1 MKTALIG
8 LGRIGWY
15 YHLKQILS
23 HEGFDLCAV
32 VDTST
37 QRLEEAKELCGAA
50 GYTDYRQMLSEAKPE
65 LVVIASP
72 TSFHKEHAITA
83 MEAGAHVL
91 LDKPMALDYTEACA
105 IADAHRKT
113 GRKLIIY
120 QPHRFSSAA
129 LAAKAILASGK
140 LGTPYLLRTT
150 DQNYARRN
158 DWQAFRKFGG
168 GMLSNYGAHYIDQ
181 LLHLSQSK
189 VVDYH
194 CFAQRILSMG
204 DADDVAHIL
213 MRTENGMTLDVNIN
227 QATSL
232 PDAPMKLCGT
242 NGSAVYT
249 IDPNGDYFL
258 LKYCDPATLEEKTVN
273 ADLAAADR
281 RYPNDKVQWITERI
295 PLSDYPEAD
304 FYAACAPYFFEDAP
318 SPIPVEE
325 TLRVMELINLCYQQN
340 EHSLR

>member
-32 VDTST
+32 ADTS
-37 QRLEEAKELCGAA
+37 QERLDEANTLYGVQ
-50 GYTDYRQMLSEAKPE
+50 GYTDYNQMLSDSKPE

-83 MEAGAHVL
+83 MKAGAHVL
-91 LDKPMALDYTEACA
+91 LDKPMALDYAEACA
-105 IADAHRKT
+105 IAQASQQT

-140 LGTPYLLRTT
+140 LGTPTLLRTT
-150 DQNYARRN
+150 GQGYARRN

-168 GMLSNYGAHYIDQ
+168 GMLNNYGAHYIDQ
-181 LLHLSQSK
+181 LLHLSQSNA
-189 VVDYH
+189 VDCH
-194 CFAQRILSMG
+194 CYAQRILSMG

-213 MRTENGMTLDVNIN
+213 MRTENGIVLEADIN
-227 QATSL
+227 QATSI

-242 NGSAVYT
+242 HGSAVYT
-249 IDPNGDYFL
+249 VDPDGDYFL
-258 LKYCDPATLEEKTVN
+258 LKYCDPDTLQKKVVS

-281 RYPNDKVQWITERI
+281 RYPNDSVQWITEKI
-295 PLSDYPEAD
+295 PLSNFPEAD
-304 FYAACAPYFFEDAP
+304 FYAACAPYFFADAP

-325 TLRVMELINLCYQQN
+325 TLRVMELIGLCYAQN
-340 EHSLR
+340 EQFLT

>member
-8 LGRIGWY
+8 LGRIGWD

-23 HEGFDLCAV
+23 HDGLDLCAV
-32 VDTST
+32 VDTSS
-37 QRLEEAKELCGAA
+37 QRLAEAKALCGVD
-50 GYTDYRQMLSEAKPE
+50 GYTDYKQMLSEAKPE

-72 TSFHKEHAITA
+72 TSFHKEHAIAA

-91 LDKPMALDYTEACA
+91 LDKPMALDYAEACA
-105 IADAHRKT
+105 IAQTHKET

-129 LAAKAILASGK
+129 LAAKAIISSGK
-140 LGTPYLLRTT
+140 LGTIALLRTT

-181 LLHLSQSK
+181 LLYLSQGK
-189 VVDYH
+189 VVE
-194 CFAQRILSMG
+194 CQSFAQRILSMG
-204 DADDVAHIL
+204 DSDDVAHIL
-213 MRTENGMTLDVNIN
+213 MRTENGIVLEVDIN

-232 PDAPMKLCGT
+232 PDVPMKLCGT
-242 NGSAVYT
+242 YGSAVYT

-258 LKYCDPATLEEKTVN
+258 LKYCDPATLEEKTVSQ
-273 ADLAAADR
+273 DLAAAGR
-281 RYPNDKVQWITERI
+281 KYPNEHISWIIEKL
-295 PLSDYPEAD
+295 PLSDFPEAD
-304 FYAACAPYFFEDAP
+304 FYAACIPYFLEDAP

-325 TLRVMELINLCYQQN
+325 TLRVMELISLCYAKN
-340 EHSLR
+340 ESYLR

>member
-8 LGRIGWY
+8 LGRIGWH

-23 HEGFDLCAV
+23 HDGFDLCAV
-32 VDTST
+32 VDTSPE
-37 QRLEEAKELCGAA
+37 RLEEANALYGVK
-50 GYTDYRQMLSEAKPE
+50 GYTDYKQMLTCANPE

-72 TSFHKEHAITA
+72 TSFHKEHTIAA

-91 LDKPMALDYTEACA
+91 LDKPMALDCVEAQA
-105 IADAHRKT
+105 IAQVHQKT

-129 LAAKAILASGK
+129 LAAKAIIASGK
-140 LGTPYLLRTT
+140 LGNLTLLRTT
-150 DQNYARRN
+150 DQNYSRRN

-189 VVDYH
+189 VVDCL

-213 MRTENGMTLDVNIN
+213 MRTEKGTVLEVDIN
-227 QATSL
+227 QTTSL
-232 PDAPMKLCGT
+232 TDAPMKLCGT
-242 NGSAVYT
+242 YGSAVYQ
-249 IDPNGDYFL
+249 IDKGGDYFL
-258 LKYCDPATLEEKTVN
+258 LKYCDPAMLDAKTVSEE
-273 ADLAAADR
+273 LSAADR
-281 RYPNDKVQWITERI
+281 KYPGEHIQWITEKI
-295 PLSDYPEAD
+295 PLSDFPEAD
-304 FYAACAPYFFEDAP
+304 FYAVCAPYFFADAP

-325 TLRVMELINLCYQQN
+325 TLQVMELISLCYRQN
-340 EHSLR
+340 EAYLR